1 MARKFGEIKRSAKK
15 ARRHLF
21 RVTKTPAWEA
31 ANIFL
36 GAKKGAVYF
45 EVTRTYEKGGAY
57 KARACMISRAQW
69 TSRYR
74 GNGPSRA
81 AYKRH
86 NPTDGARCAIAQ
98 GPSPTRAVKRAV
110 ASLMKKIK

>member
-1 MARKFGEIKRSAKK
+1 MALGEIKRSAKK

-21 RVTKTPAWEA
+21 RVQSGGAWET
-31 ANIFL
+31 ANIFS
-36 GAKKGAVYF
+36 GAKRGAVYF

-57 KARACMISRAQW
+57 KARACMISRSQW
-69 TSRYR
+69 TRQYR
-74 GNGPSRA
+74 QSAGPSRA

-110 ASLMKKIK
+110 VSLMKKIK